1 MQELSPLVSHS
12 GVAQFDPPAR
22 LRLVACVGAQWPA
35 ALVSRPVKSIDP
47 ARVLEKLS
55 GSKRRPVWMGYIS
68 PVDLLIDQQPS
79 QASELEQL
87 LNAWLEHTAIFLQAR
102 ELEPNDTRLIK
113 LSHLDPGITGRP
125 PATPAE
131 LPLPLQLY
139 LQRRHDVL
147 QRYADLEGQADLLG
161 RQPEFTLP
169 VARLSNSDWQAL
181 LLQAWETQALLPELQ
196 NKQEA
201 LQRTQTE
208 ALQQAEISGQEQG
221 AKILALEAEAVQLR
235 RARDEAADGR
245 EQQGRSVA
253 DLQQQLSSQAEA
265 LTEARE
271 EADLTLLQLHQ
282 VQEELERYFL
292 RSRAGDQLVA
302 AQAEQN
308 GRAFALLGR
317 MLQLTTTSGPW
328 RSEPQLAPP
337 SSLSKRSRLRWAR

>member
-1 MQELSPLVSHS
+1 M
-12 GVAQFDPPAR
+12 
-22 LRLVACVGAQWPA
+22 
-35 ALVSRPVKSIDP
+35 KSIDP

-201 LQRTQTE
+201 LQRKVVQLE
-208 ALQQAEISGQEQG
+208 PLQAELQ
-221 AKILALEAEAVQLR
+221 A
-235 RARDEAADGR
+235 ARD
-245 EQQGRSVA
+245 
-253 DLQQQLSSQAEA
+253 QLS
-265 LTEARE
+265 EARE

-282 VQEELERYFL
+282 VQEEQGAKILVLEAEAVQLRRARGGRWPRAAGPECGRSPAAAVEPGGGSHRGPR
-292 RSRAGDQLVA
+292 RSRSHPAAVASGAGGA
-302 AQAEQN
+302 
-308 GRAFALLGR
+308 RAILPAIPFC
-317 MLQLTTTSGPW
+317 
-328 RSEPQLAPP
+328 
-337 SSLSKRSRLRWAR
+337 

>member
-1 MQELSPLVSHS
+1 MQE
-12 GVAQFDPPAR
+12 
-22 LRLVACVGAQWPA
+22 
-35 ALVSRPVKSIDP
+35 
-47 ARVLEKLS
+47 
-55 GSKRRPVWMGYIS
+55 
-68 PVDLLIDQQPS
+68 
-79 QASELEQL
+79 ELEQY
-87 LNAWLEHTAIFLQAR
+87 FLRSRSA
-102 ELEPNDTRLIK
+102 D
-113 LSHLDPGITGRP
+113 
-125 PATPAE
+125 
-131 LPLPLQLY
+131 QL
-139 LQRRHDVL
+139 
-147 QRYADLEGQADLLG
+147 AA
-161 RQPEFTLP
+161 
-169 VARLSNSDWQAL
+169 
-181 LLQAWETQALLPELQ
+181 
-196 NKQEA
+196 
-201 LQRTQTE
+201 TQTE